1 MKLPVAANDPE
12 RFRRRYD
19 WLMANAKERWVQWR
33 CEKIAD
39 YYGEAARVLRSHRPD
54 IQLVLSMWVPSVA
67 IPDVRTG
74 WEQGERLMVQT
85 REEGVD
91 PALLGQISGVVIQE
105 FMSATDYP
113 WRLALAGLK
122 EEKNLPPI
130 READFRKDQLKDYQ
144 TTGQFGVYFHNR
156 YFENGF
162 RRKAIDGKPVKSG
175 WYREPPWLASAV
187 VPGHDHFMEYYAH
200 AMAVFDP
207 SLITIGG
214 WTVGTVGHETQVER
228 FARVF
233 RLLPQGKWRTIPALG
248 EQIVGRM
255 LDKDGKRYVYLV
267 NRPPAEA
274 RVALNDSVAPG
285 NMQPLGSSPALT
297 STGKGRDVVLE
308 AYQLAAWTSE

>member
-1 MKLPVAANDPE
+1 
-12 RFRRRYD
+12 
-19 WLMANAKERWVQWR
+19 
-33 CEKIAD
+33 
-39 YYGEAARVLRSHRPD
+39 
-54 IQLVLSMWVPSVA
+54 
-67 IPDVRTG
+67 
-74 WEQGERLMVQT
+74 MVQT

-130 READFRKDQLKDYQ
+130 READFREDQLKDYQ